1 MFDNGTP
8 APRIADYAHQRRLRT
23 QWTSTSTAWS
33 AHRPYAPRSLIPTAN
48 AVVVPFVAQVV
59 DGEGRVTPNDVMIE
73 SPSAMLG
80 DLESMAAALQAL
92 PR

>member
-1 MFDNGTP
+1 MLKQVLNPLG
-8 APRIADYAHQRRLRT
+8 
-23 QWTSTSTAWS
+23 
-33 AHRPYAPRSLIPTAN
+33 LIPTAN